1 MVTVMD
7 TAAIRQQLH
16 EYIEQVN
23 DKKIEGLYLFVEDE
37 INRQHRSFTEDQI
50 KFLDQERE
58 KHLKG
63 ESRSYSREEASE
75 MIPNKKN
82 L

>member
-1 MVTVMD
+1 MN

-37 INRQHRSFTEDQI
+37 INQYHMSLTEDQI
-50 KFLDQERE
+50 NFLDQERG

-63 ESRSYSREEASE
+63 DSRSYSREEAKE
-75 MIPNKKN
+75 IIRNKKA

>member
-1 MVTVMD
+1 MNT
-7 TAAIRQQLH
+7 TAIRQQLH

-37 INRQHRSFTEDQI
+37 INQHHLSLTEEQI
-50 KFLDQERE
+50 NFLDQERE
-58 KHLKG
+58 KHLQG
-63 ESRSYSREEASE
+63 ESHSYSREEAKE
-75 MIPNKKN
+75 MIRNKKA